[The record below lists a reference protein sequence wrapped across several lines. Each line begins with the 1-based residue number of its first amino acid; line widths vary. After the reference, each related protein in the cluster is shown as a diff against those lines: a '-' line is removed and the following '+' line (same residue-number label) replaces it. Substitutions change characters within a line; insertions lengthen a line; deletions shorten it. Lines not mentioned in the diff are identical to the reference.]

1 MAFKTTRR
9 VAGGV
14 AGSALLALGAATA
27 AGGAAAAQP
36 QIADADPSSTTHVV
50 NDREVLA
57 HWIDVDDA
65 SVRLANVEGSFSF
78 NQEGTTPNDEL
89 FNVFGTALTSMCSK
103 PAVELADAEGGVAN
117 FYVNVGG
124 NVKKTFTVTCAT
136 LPKTRARRRR
146 WRARAPPACPSAR
159 RPSWAFRCRLSW
171 RWPTSRTA

>member
-78 NQEGTTPNDEL
+78 NQEGTTPRAAWRTSTSTWA
-89 FNVFGTALTSMCSK
+89 GT
-103 PAVELADAEGGVAN
+103 
-117 FYVNVGG
+117 
-124 NVKKTFTVTCAT
+124 
-136 LPKTRARRRR
+136 
-146 WRARAPPACPSAR
+146 
-159 RPSWAFRCRLSW
+159 
-171 RWPTSRTA
+171 